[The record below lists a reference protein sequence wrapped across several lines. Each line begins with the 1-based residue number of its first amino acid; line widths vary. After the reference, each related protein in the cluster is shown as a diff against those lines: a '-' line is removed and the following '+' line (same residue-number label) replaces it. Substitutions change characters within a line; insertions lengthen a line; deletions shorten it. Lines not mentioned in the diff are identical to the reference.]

1 MRIDTLSYF
10 STSLP
15 GIRENQV
22 AIARLNEQISTGL
35 RLLAPK
41 DNPLDTE
48 KVLQLSNRVAT
59 RSQHAANQD
68 RAEITLKYEQTVV
81 QEMQKALKDA
91 RGLLSISPSASQ
103 ELRNVHAEQLK
114 GTFNHILGLL
124 NTRDPGGN
132 YIFAGHQTDDVPFEN
147 TSLST
152 TPSTIQATTYNGG
165 VASTPGPNEFRYI
178 EIEEGRT
185 VQVNDNLS
193 SVFLFTDASVIDPAN
208 EDDGGVLA
216 EHDLLEN
223 LAHAIANLPTSNT
236 SVDEINRYVALID
249 KTLSNLALVE
259 HRIAGAMSEVLD
271 ARGTTDALLLQEKNA
286 LSDITQ
292 VNQAAAIVELQLR
305 QTTLEAASQAYA
317 RTSGL
322 SLFNYL

>member
-1 MRIDTLSYF
+1 MRIDSLSYF

-41 DNPLDTE
+41 DDPLDTE

-68 RAEITLKYEQTVV
+68 RAEMALKYEQTVV
-81 QEMQKALKDA
+81 QEMQKSLKDA
-91 RGLLSISPSASQ
+91 RALLSISPSATQ
-103 ELRNVHAEQLK
+103 ELRNIHAEQLK
-114 GTFNHILGLL
+114 GSFNHILGLL
-124 NTRDPGGN
+124 NTRDPAGN
-132 YIFAGHQTDDVPFEN
+132 YIFAGYQTDAAPFEN
-147 TSLST
+147 TSLDT
-152 TPSTIQATTYNGG
+152 VPATIQETTYNGG
-165 VASTPGPNEFRYI
+165 AASTAGPDEFRHI
-178 EIEEGRT
+178 EIEEGRS

-193 SVFLFTDASVIDPAN
+193 SVFLFTDPSIIDPAN
-208 EDDGGVLA
+208 EDDGGVQA
-216 EHDLLEN
+216 DHDLLEN
-223 LAHAIANLPTSNT
+223 LAHAIVNLPTSNT
-236 SVDEINRYVALID
+236 SVNDINRYAALID
-249 KTLSNLALVE
+249 KTLNNLALVE
-259 HRIAGAMSEVLD
+259 HRIAGVMSEVVD
-271 ARGTTDALLLQEKNA
+271 ARGTTQALLLQERNA

-292 VNQAAAIVELQLR
+292 VNQAAAIVELQTR

-317 RTSGL
+317 RISGL

>member
-1 MRIDTLSYF
+1 MRIDSLTYF
-10 STSLP
+10 STSLA
-15 GIRENQV
+15 GIRDNQ
-22 AIARLNEQISTGL
+22 ASIARLNEQIATGM

-41 DNPLDTE
+41 DDPLDTE

-81 QEMQKALKDA
+81 QELQKSLKDA
-91 RGLLSISPSASQ
+91 RALLAISPSSSQ
-103 ELRNVHAEQLK
+103 ELRNIHAEQLK

-132 YIFAGHQTDDVPFEN
+132 YIFAGYQTDDTPFAN
-147 TSLST
+147 DSLT
-152 TPSTIQATTYNGG
+152 TGTIAATTYNGG
-165 VASTPGPNEFRYI
+165 AASTPGADEFRQI

-193 SVFLFTDASVIDPAN
+193 TVFMYTDASFSDPAN

-223 LAHAIANLPTSNT
+223 LAHAITNLPTNT
-236 SVDEINRYVALID
+236 ITVDEINRYATLID
-249 KTLSNLALVE
+249 GTLRRLALVE

-271 ARGTTDALLLQEKNA
+271 ARGTTKALLLQEKNA
-286 LSDITQ
+286 LSDIQQ
-292 VNQAAAIVELQLR
+292 VDQAAAIMELKLR

-317 RTSGL
+317 QTSGL